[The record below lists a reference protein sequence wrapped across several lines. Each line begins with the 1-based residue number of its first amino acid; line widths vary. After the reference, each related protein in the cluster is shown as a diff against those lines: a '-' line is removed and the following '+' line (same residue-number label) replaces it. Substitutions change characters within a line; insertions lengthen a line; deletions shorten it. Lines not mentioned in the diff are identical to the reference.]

1 MRELFCGNMKILVDM
16 VAQCAYLLINE
27 TGNNK
32 QVGDEMETI
41 DTKTLEFIKTLL
53 SGDDDYDARWCYKNF
68 KKCGFTMKEWKS
80 IIAKASKL

>member
-1 MRELFCGNMKILVDM
+1 MKLFLGNVKIVVDRCE
-16 VAQCAYLLINE
+16 QSSYRLINE

-32 QVGDEMETI
+32 QLEGEMEAI
-41 DTKTLEFIKTLL
+41 GTKTLEFIKTLL

-68 KKCGFTMKEWKS
+68 KKCGFTMREWRA